1 MEKWRLT
8 MVIKNPSSLGQKL
21 HHHHHMLLLFH
32 QKSTTI
38 PIEAIDLK
46 SLLTIVKMLS
56 RILNKGYNAL
66 VNVKLG
72 LVEMLT

>member
-8 MVIKNPSSLGQKL
+8 VVIKNPPSLGQKL

-32 QKSTTI
+32 EKSTTI

-46 SLLTIVKMLS
+46 SLLKIVKMLS